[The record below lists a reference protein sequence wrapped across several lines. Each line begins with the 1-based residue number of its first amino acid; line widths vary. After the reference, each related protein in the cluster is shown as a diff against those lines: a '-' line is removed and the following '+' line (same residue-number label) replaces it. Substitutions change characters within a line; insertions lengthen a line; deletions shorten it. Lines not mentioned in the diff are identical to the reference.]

1 MQCKIFQQCAFKSVE
16 KIRSLMTNAQSHK
29 KNRCPDFLQQ
39 LTPLAAISSEP
50 SEGICVVMLY
60 LGIVLDSSLFD
71 RISVSVTSWTANCY
85 IAYAKEVTLNLP
97 MIWCVIRFCH
107 FKAKGLR

>member
-1 MQCKIFQQCAFKSVE
+1 MS
-16 KIRSLMTNAQSHK
+16 RMTNAQRNK
-29 KNRCPDFLQQ
+29 KSRCPDFPQQ

-60 LGIVLDSSLFD
+60 LGIVLDSSSFD

-85 IAYAKEVTLNLP
+85 IAYAKGVTLNLP
-97 MIWCVIRFCH
+97 VIQCVIRFCH
-107 FKAKGLR
+107 FKAKGRR